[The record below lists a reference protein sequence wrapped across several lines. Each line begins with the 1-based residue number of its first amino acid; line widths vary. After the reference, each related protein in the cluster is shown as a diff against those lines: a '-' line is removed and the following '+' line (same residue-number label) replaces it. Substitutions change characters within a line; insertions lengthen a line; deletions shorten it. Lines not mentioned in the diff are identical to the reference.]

1 MTTLRLFQFPTNMTF
16 DYSIHHVGFF
26 FFLFHPPSWVCI
38 GLHLSLSYS
47 SKRNIQPNVNSSSFP
62 AGIISNSLWCSIK
75 ADFLEELN
83 PSVAQSDYYSN
94 YQPQGSGLKEQR
106 SGIIVQ
112 IRILSVFPGC
122 IQHVCETSASTL
134 RSQGRIS
141 DPESA
146 GALRAAFLHLLP
158 CRGSNSLL
166 LSLPAACQG
175 PFLTPN
181 LEVRELELLW
191 LVRKACTVLSF
202 YRNFY

>member
-1 MTTLRLFQFPTNMTF
+1 M
-16 DYSIHHVGFF
+16 
-26 FFLFHPPSWVCI
+26 
-38 GLHLSLSYS
+38 
-47 SKRNIQPNVNSSSFP
+47 NSSSFP

-94 YQPQGSGLKEQR
+94 YHPQGSGLKEQR

-112 IRILSVFPGC
+112 IHILSVFPGC

-134 RSQGRIS
+134 RSRRRIS

-146 GALRAAFLHLLP
+146 GALRTAFLHLLP
-158 CRGSNSLL
+158 CRGSNTLL
-166 LSLPAACQG
+166 LSLPAARPQAQVRG
-175 PFLTPN
+175 RQEPFLTPN